1 MILLSA
7 QNISKTYMERKVLDD
22 VSFFL
27 NEGDKVGI
35 VGING
40 TGKSTLLKILA
51 GAASSDSGSVTR
63 TNGIRVS
70 YLPQIPEFDDSG
82 RLIEQVL
89 AHLPNDLRS
98 SKEYEA
104 RSILGKLGL
113 QDCDRDISSLSGGER
128 RRAGI
133 ASALIQPSD
142 VLLLD
147 EPTNHIDNETSQL
160 LEDLLLKYRGA
171 IVMVT
176 HDRYFLN
183 RICNRIVEIDRGKL
197 YCCEGSYSEHLLQ
210 KAQREAD
217 AEAAERKA
225 KSLYRRELEWISRGA
240 RARGTKSKD
249 RIERFEELKNRDV
262 PVQAESVA
270 MQSVSSRLGKK
281 TIEIESISKS
291 IDGKPLITDFSY
303 IISRDAR
310 IGIVGSNGAGK
321 STFLKMLCG
330 QIMPDSG
337 RIVLGDT
344 VNIGYFSQECEE
356 MDPTLRV
363 IEYIRETADIVR
375 TPDGTVTASQML
387 ERFLFNSELQWNRIE
402 KLSGGER
409 KRLYLLKILM
419 QAPNILLLDE
429 PTNDL
434 DIAAVKWLEDFLS
447 EYFGTVIVVSHDR
460 HFLNNVC
467 TRIVDIDYSE
477 IKMYVGNYEFWY
489 ESSQLIQKLIK
500 QQNKKNEEKAKELQ
514 AFIARFS
521 ANKSKSRQATSRKK
535 LLDKLTIEE
544 LPASSRRYP
553 FVGFDMDREVGKDI
567 LTVEGLTKE
576 VDGVKLLN
584 NVSFT
589 VRKNDKIAFVGKSEQ
604 AITMLFKILMEEE
617 TPDSGSFKWGLSTS
631 RSYFPADNSAFFNSD
646 LNLIDWM
653 RQYSKDQTETYIRGF
668 LGRMLFSGDAV
679 LKPVNVLS
687 GGEKVRCMLSRMMLF
702 GSNVLIL
709 DQPTNHL
716 DLESITAVNNGL
728 SEFKGNVLFCSHDY
742 EIVNTVANRIIEIC
756 DDGIIDHSG
765 NYDDFVEFKE
775 SRGMAVTTL

>member
-51 GAASSDSGSVTR
+51 GADESDKGSVTR
-63 TNGIRVS
+63 TNGIRIS
-70 YLPQIPEFDDSG
+70 YLPQIPEFDDRG

-113 QDCDRDISSLSGGER
+113 QDCDRDISSLSGGEK

-160 LEDLLLKYRGA
+160 LEELLLKYRGA

-176 HDRYFLN
+176 HDRYFLD
-183 RICNRIVEIDRGKL
+183 RICNKIVEIDRGKL
-197 YCCEGSYSEHLLQ
+197 YSCDGNYSDHILQ

-217 AEAAERKA
+217 AEAAERKS

-240 RARGTKSKD
+240 RARGTKSKE
-249 RIERFEELKNRDV
+249 RTERFEELKNREI
-262 PVQAESVA
+262 PVQTESIA

-281 TIEIESISKS
+281 TIEIENISKS

-330 QIMPDSG
+330 QVTPDSG

-356 MDPTLRV
+356 MDPSLRV
-363 IEYIRETADIVR
+363 IEYIRKTADIVR
-375 TPDGTVTASQML
+375 TPEGTVTAAQML

-434 DIAAVKWLEDFLS
+434 DITTLTILEDYLRSFS
-447 EYFGTVIVVSHDR
+447 GAVIAVSHDR
-460 HFLNNVC
+460 YFLDKMASEIFEFRNGQC
-467 TRIVDIDYSE
+467 TRFN
-477 IKMYVGNYEFWY
+477 GNYSDYAEKVSAEERET
-489 ESSQLIQKLIK
+489 ESRP
-500 QQNKKNEEKAKELQ
+500 KKSSGKKERTYTGERK
-514 AFIARFS
+514 ARFS
-521 ANKSKSRQATSRKK
+521 FKEQREYE
-535 LLDKLTIEE
+535 TIDSDIASLEE
-544 LPASSRRYP
+544 QIAAA
-553 FVGFDMDREVGKDI
+553 EKDI
-567 LTVEGLTKE
+567 AANAS
-576 VDGVKLLN
+576 DYVKLQEL
-584 NVSFT
+584 
-589 VRKNDKIAFVGKSEQ
+589 
-604 AITMLFKILMEEE
+604 
-617 TPDSGSFKWGLSTS
+617 
-631 RSYFPADNSAFFNSD
+631 SD
-646 LNLIDWM
+646 LKTSLEA
-653 RQYSKDQTETYIRGF
+653 QLE
-668 LGRMLFSGDAV
+668 
-679 LKPVNVLS
+679 
-687 GGEKVRCMLSRMMLF
+687 EKMERWVYLNELA
-702 GSNVLIL
+702 
-709 DQPTNHL
+709 
-716 DLESITAVNNGL
+716 E
-728 SEFKGNVLFCSHDY
+728 K
-742 EIVNTVANRIIEIC
+742 IERER
-756 DDGIIDHSG
+756 S
-765 NYDDFVEFKE
+765 
-775 SRGMAVTTL
+775 

>member
-51 GAASSDSGSVTR
+51 GADESDKGSVTR
-63 TNGIRVS
+63 TNGIRIS

-113 QDCDRDISSLSGGER
+113 QDCDRDISSLSGGEK

-160 LEDLLLKYRGA
+160 LEELLLKYRGA

-176 HDRYFLN
+176 HDRYFLD
-183 RICNRIVEIDRGKL
+183 RICNKIVEIDRGKL
-197 YCCEGSYSEHLLQ
+197 YSCDGNYSDHILQ

-240 RARGTKSKD
+240 RARGTKSKE
-249 RIERFEELKNRDV
+249 RTERFEELKNREI
-262 PVQAESVA
+262 PVQAESIA

-281 TIEIESISKS
+281 TIEIENISKS

-330 QIMPDSG
+330 QVTPDSG

-344 VNIGYFSQECEE
+344 VNIGYFSQECGE
-356 MDPTLRV
+356 MDPSLRV

-375 TPDGTVTASQML
+375 TPEGTVTAAQML

-434 DIAAVKWLEDFLS
+434 DITTLTILEDYLRSFS
-447 EYFGTVIVVSHDR
+447 GAVIAVSHDR
-460 HFLNNVC
+460 YFLDKMASEIFEFRNGQC
-467 TRIVDIDYSE
+467 TRFN
-477 IKMYVGNYEFWY
+477 GNYSDYAEKVSAEERET
-489 ESSQLIQKLIK
+489 ESRP
-500 QQNKKNEEKAKELQ
+500 KKSSGKKERTYTGERK
-514 AFIARFS
+514 ARFS
-521 ANKSKSRQATSRKK
+521 FKEQREYE
-535 LLDKLTIEE
+535 TIDSDIASLEE
-544 LPASSRRYP
+544 QIAAA
-553 FVGFDMDREVGKDI
+553 EKDI
-567 LTVEGLTKE
+567 AANAS
-576 VDGVKLLN
+576 DYVKLQEL
-584 NVSFT
+584 
-589 VRKNDKIAFVGKSEQ
+589 
-604 AITMLFKILMEEE
+604 
-617 TPDSGSFKWGLSTS
+617 
-631 RSYFPADNSAFFNSD
+631 SD
-646 LNLIDWM
+646 LKTSLEA
-653 RQYSKDQTETYIRGF
+653 QLE
-668 LGRMLFSGDAV
+668 
-679 LKPVNVLS
+679 
-687 GGEKVRCMLSRMMLF
+687 EKMERWVYLNELA
-702 GSNVLIL
+702 
-709 DQPTNHL
+709 
-716 DLESITAVNNGL
+716 E
-728 SEFKGNVLFCSHDY
+728 K
-742 EIVNTVANRIIEIC
+742 IERER
-756 DDGIIDHSG
+756 S
-765 NYDDFVEFKE
+765 
-775 SRGMAVTTL
+775 